1 LTNGRKYS
9 HLVGLECSNCGAA
22 HDVEAPQTTCRECGK
37 VLFARY
43 DLDGARA
50 ALDRD
55 ALAERPPSLWRY
67 HELLPVR
74 DPANVATL
82 GEGFTP
88 LLEAARVGQEIGSER
103 LLIKEEGL
111 NPTGSFKARGMAVA
125 VSRAKELGLTRLAA
139 PSAGNAGAALSVYAA
154 RAGLEA
160 WVFMPADTPRV
171 PLIETRVAGA
181 HAFLVNGLINDAG
194 KVVRS
199 RSDWFDMSTLRE
211 PYRAEGKKTM
221 GYELAEQLGWEL
233 PDAIVYPTGG
243 GTGLVG
249 MWKAFDEMERLGWIG
264 SRRPKMF
271 SVQAAGCAP
280 IVRAYEQGSRSAEL
294 WQGAQTIASGLR
306 VPVAIGDYLMLD
318 AIRASGGSALAVT
331 DEEIREATDLA
342 GAREG
347 LWMAP
352 EGAATVV
359 ALQKLLA
366 GGQVRPDERV
376 VLFNTGAGM
385 VYPDLVAVDLP
396 SVDHN
401 SPVVPG
407 LP

>member
-1 LTNGRKYS
+1 VVCSAGVYS
-9 HLVGLECSNCGAA
+9 YLNGLECSSCGRS
-22 HDVEAPQTTCRECGK
+22 HEVDRPQNVCSACGK

-43 DLDGARA
+43 DLGAVRRA
-50 ALDRD
+50 LRREE
-55 ALAERPPSLWRY
+55 LAAREPTLWRY

-74 DPANVATL
+74 DPANVTTL

-88 LLEAARVGQEIGSER
+88 LLRAPRLGEAIGLPR

-139 PSAGNAGAALSVYAA
+139 PSAGNAGAALAAYAA

-160 WVFMPADTPRV
+160 FVAMPADTPRV
-171 PLIETRVAGA
+171 PLIEARVAGA
-181 HAFLVNGLINDAG
+181 RAYLVDGLINDAG
-194 KVVRS
+194 RVVRAQAG
-199 RSDWFDMSTLRE
+199 WFDVSTLRE

-221 GYELAEQLGWEL
+221 GYELAEQLGWAL

-249 MWKAFDEMERLGWIG
+249 MWKAFDEMEALGWIDG
-264 SRRPKMF
+264 RRPKMF

-280 IVRAYEQGSRSAEL
+280 IVRAYERGERSAEL
-294 WQGAQTIASGLR
+294 WQNAHTIASGLR

-318 AIRASGGSALAVT
+318 ALRASGGAAIAVT
-331 DEEIREATDLA
+331 DEEIRQATELV

-359 ALQKLLA
+359 GARKLREQGRLGA
-366 GGQVRPDERV
+366 DERV

-385 VYPDLVAVDLP
+385 VYPDLQSADLP
-396 SVDHN
+396 LWKD
-401 SPVVPG
+401 
-407 LP
+407 

>member
-1 LTNGRKYS
+1 MYS
-9 HLVGLECSNCGAA
+9 YLAGLECSNCGQA
-22 HDVEAPQTTCRECGK
+22 HDADRPQNVCAACGK

-43 DLDGARA
+43 DLDAVGRA
-50 ALDRD
+50 LSRD
-55 ALAERPPSLWRY
+55 ALAGREPTLWRY

-88 LLEAARVGQEIGSER
+88 LLPAPRLGEALGLPR
-103 LLIKEEGL
+103 LLVKEEGL

-125 VSRAKELGLTRLAA
+125 VSRARELGLTRLAA
-139 PSAGNAGAALSVYAA
+139 PSAGNAGAALSVYAS

-160 WVFMPADTPRV
+160 LVVMPADTPTV
-171 PLIETRVAGA
+171 PLIEAKVAGA
-181 HAFLVNGLINDAG
+181 RAYVIDGLINDAG
-194 KVVRS
+194 RIVGEQR
-199 RSDWFDMSTLRE
+199 DYFNMSTLRE
-211 PYRAEGKKTM
+211 PYRAEGKKTL

-233 PDAIVYPTGG
+233 PEAIVYPTGG

-264 SRRPKMF
+264 SKRPKMY

-280 IVRAYEQGSRSAEL
+280 VVRAYEQGVRSAEL
-294 WQGAQTIASGLR
+294 WQNAHTIASGLR

-331 DEEIREATDLA
+331 DEEIREATTLVGRA
-342 GAREG
+342 EG

-352 EGAATVV
+352 EGAATAV
-359 ALQKLLA
+359 AARKLRERGQIGA
-366 GGQVRPDERV
+366 GERV

-385 VYPDLVAVDLP
+385 VYPDLQSADLP
-396 SVDHN
+396 SW
-401 SPVVPG
+401 PQG
-407 LP
+407 